1 MPLPRRKV
9 KSPYRPSQK
18 LLDSKESERFL
29 QSSSKVR
36 PPSRCA
42 RHRDAGARARCSG
55 RLPLQVSR
63 PWLAAVPLARRPSR
77 GRPGVCSSCATTEQ
91 PGGWPDEAPSSS
103 PPHTR
108 IPHTA
113 YPHTTYRIPM
123 WHARRELAL

>member
-18 LLDSKESERFL
+18 LLDSMESERFL
-29 QSSSKVR
+29 QSSSKAR
-36 PPSRCA
+36 RPSRCA
-42 RHRDAGARARCSG
+42 RHRDLVARARCSD

-63 PWLAAVPLARRPSR
+63 SWLAAVPLAT
-77 GRPGVCSSCATTEQ
+77 SSLAGKQ
-91 PGGWPDEAPSSS
+91 PGGWPDEALSSS
-103 PPHTR
+103 PPHTH

-123 WHARRELAL
+123 WHARREPAL